1 MIFKRDDLKLGI
13 ILGILG
19 PALGLVVIYF
29 LNYSAFSFGEFL
41 DLFLNTNR
49 LITSIGSLSLLA
61 NVILFTLYVNTHRD
75 KTAKGIF
82 IVTLIFWD
90 RYSVIENPELDFSP
104 QRNKAHIDPQRSP
117 LLRVRFRQRRRSEAK
132 QTPLWVYV
140 CFVSLW

>member
-82 IVTLIFWD
+82 IVTLIFG
-90 RYSVIENPELDFSP
+90 IG
-104 QRNKAHIDPQRSP
+104 I
-117 LLRVRFRQRRRSEAK
+117 LLLK
-132 QTPLWVYV
+132 ILN
-140 CFVSLW
+140 